1 MEKPRRVVV
10 TGLGAVSPAGNDP
23 LRLWEALLE
32 GRPAFRPVQ
41 SLDTSDFRTHVG
53 AEVAG
58 FAPRDCRAYAVEA
71 ARQALEGAS
80 INPARTGVA
89 VGTTLGE
96 WLAVERALDAGEDPS
111 PFFPGAIPA
120 ELSRRFSLGGP
131 SLSATSACTAGNV
144 ALAWAR
150 DRIAAGRAD
159 AMLAGGADVFNRI
172 IFSVFSRLLAL
183 APEACA
189 PFSLGRRGLIAS
201 EGSAMLLLEELETA
215 RRRGAK
221 IYAELLGWGVS
232 SDARHVTTPDAGG
245 VRRAIEDCLR
255 SSGLAPGE
263 VDYISAHGTGTPA
276 NDKTESAAVAA
287 VFGPKVPPLS
297 SIKSVLG
304 HAMGAATAFEAVACA
319 LALETGWVPPTAGH
333 TPGDPD
339 CPLDCVAEGKRLV
352 SPKVVLSN
360 GFAFGGSNA
369 VVALSKPGRPL
380 PQRAAARVV
389 VTGTSL
395 VEEEEPVPL
404 AERLLPGRDLGVLDR
419 AAAYALC
426 GAKLALDDAKA
437 EGSERAGIILDS
449 SGELESQKLFYE
461 DLKAN
466 GAVAGDPAQF
476 PNILANGAS
485 SRAAIVLGLKRANLS
500 LGGLFPGG
508 EAAAVCGWD
517 FIREHPEA
525 LLLCGG
531 VHENGASFIVL
542 ESLEA
547 AQARGARVL
556 AELAEVAEGFDGR
569 PGKAACG
576 CLAAAVR
583 AGKPVELKAQ
593 SRWGGWVR
601 ISIKPVI

>member
-1 MEKPRRVVV
+1 MVV
-10 TGLGAVSPAGNDP
+10 TGLGAVSPAGLDP
-23 LRLWEALLE
+23 AALWESLLE
-32 GRPAFRPVQ
+32 ARRAFRPVA
-41 SLDTSDFRTHVG
+41 SLDTSDYRTHAG
-53 AEVAG
+53 AEVSG
-58 FAPRDCRAYAVEA
+58 FPERDCRAYAVEA
-71 ARQALEGAS
+71 ARQALEGAA

-96 WLAVERALDAGEDPS
+96 WLAVERALDAGQDPA
-111 PFFPGAIPA
+111 PFFPGSIPA
-120 ELSRRFSLGGP
+120 ELSRRFGLGGP
-131 SLSATSACTAGNV
+131 SLSATSACAAGNV

-150 DRIAAGRAD
+150 QRIVSGRAD
-159 AMLAGGADVFNRI
+159 AMLAGGAEVFNRI
-172 IFSVFSRLLAL
+172 TFSLFSRLLAM
-183 APEACA
+183 APEDCS

-201 EGSAMLLLEELETA
+201 EGSAMLLLEELESA
-215 RRRGAK
+215 RRRGAR
-221 IYAELLGWGVS
+221 IYAELLGCGVS
-232 SDARHVTTPDAGG
+232 SDARHVTMPDEGG

-255 SSGLAPGE
+255 SSGLSPAE
-263 VDYISAHGTGTPA
+263 VDYVSAHGTGTPA
-276 NDKTESAAVAA
+276 NDKTESAAVSA
-287 VFGPKVPPLS
+287 VFGAKAPPIS

-319 LALETGWVPPTAGH
+319 LALDTGWVPPTAGH

-339 CPLDCVAEGKRLV
+339 CPLDYVTEGKRRLE
-352 SPKVVLSN
+352 PKAVLSN

-369 VVALSKPGRPL
+369 VVALAKPGRPL

-395 VEEEEPVPL
+395 VEDADPPAL
-404 AERLLPGRDLGVLDR
+404 AERLLPGKDLGVLDR
-419 AAAYALC
+419 AVAYALC

-449 SGELESQKLFYE
+449 SGELESQKLFYD
-461 DLKAN
+461 DLRAN

-508 EAAAVCGWD
+508 EAAAACGWD
-517 FIREHPEA
+517 FVREHPEA

-531 VHENGASFIVL
+531 LDPEGASFLVL

-547 AQARGARVL
+547 ARARGARVL
-556 AELAEVAEGFDGR
+556 AELTEVAEGFDGKA
-569 PGKAACG
+569 GKAACG

-583 AGKPVELKAQ
+583 AGKAADLKAR
-593 SRWGGWVR
+593 SRWGGWVK